1 MPNPYFEFKQFTV
14 YHDQCAMKVGTDGVL
29 LGAWTKVDSA
39 STALDIGT
47 GTGLISLMLA
57 QRNGDI
63 NIDAIDIDHDAIK
76 QATEN
81 MNSSPFNSQIH
92 CYNLSLQDF
101 AKLKSREYDLIVSN
115 PPFFNQSLK
124 SPKQNRT
131 LARHTDSLFIEELIE
146 LSSSLLKDKGRLS
159 LIYPHE
165 SKDLI
170 LSITRTNNLFP
181 SRITEVLPTPTSSP
195 KRILIELS
203 REEFPIE
210 TKQLVVELERHKY
223 SPDFI
228 ELVKD
233 YYLKL

>member
-29 LGAWTKVDSA
+29 LGVWTKVDSA

-47 GTGLISLMLA
+47 GTSLISLMLA
-57 QRNGDI
+57 QRNGNI

-81 MNSSPFNSQIH
+81 VNSSPFNSQIH

-181 SRITEVLPTPTSSP
+181 SRITEILPTPTSSP

-203 REEFPIE
+203 REEHPIE
-210 TKQLVVELERHKY
+210 TKLLIVELERHKY

>member
-1 MPNPYFEFKQFTV
+1 MPNPYFKFKQFTV

-29 LGAWTKVDSA
+29 LGAWTEVDSA

-57 QRNGDI
+57 QRNEDI
-63 NIDAIDIDHDAIK
+63 NIDAIDIDHDAIG

-81 MNSSPFNSQIH
+81 VNHSPFNSQIRCH
-92 CYNLSLQDF
+92 NLSLQDF
-101 AKLKSREYDLIVSN
+101 VKLKNNKYDLVVSN

-146 LSSSLLKDKGRLS
+146 LSSSLLKEKGRLS
-159 LIYPHE
+159 LIYPYE
-165 SKDLI
+165 NKDQI
-170 LSITRTNNLFP
+170 LSLARTDDLFP

-203 REEFPIE
+203 REELSFE